1 MRLLRSACL
10 VAEKGDQLLLGR
22 VRQNEHW
29 YLPGGKIE
37 EGESPQQALQRKLME
52 ELGISVDPKSVR
64 YLYTVHGP
72 AYDRPRD
79 VELVCFSA
87 QWKNSPCPLGEI
99 SDVQWL
105 HRREQAK
112 FAPAVQ
118 VLCSEF
124 LRERE
129 SNHSIEGTDTG
140 KPVSAHVK
148 RSAP

>member
-1 MRLLRSACL
+1 MKLLRCACL
-10 VAEKGDQLLLGR
+10 VAEQGDRLLLVR

-37 EGESPQQALQRKLME
+37 EGESPEQALQRELME
-52 ELGISVDPKSVR
+52 ELGISVDPESVR
-64 YLYTVHGP
+64 YLYTVRGP
-72 AYDRPRD
+72 AYGQPCE

-87 QWKNSPCPLGEI
+87 QWKNLPRPLGEI

-105 HRREQAK
+105 HRQEQAK

-124 LRERE
+124 LGC
-129 SNHSIEGTDTG
+129 STNS
-140 KPVSAHVK
+140 
-148 RSAP
+148 